1 MRQKM
6 SLSEP
11 IWSTKARC
19 GVKMK
24 SVACADYK
32 PAESALGEAKYE
44 ITNINSKKIEMDK
57 KRIDFFCK
65 HWDFAKTVEYLF
77 LYFLEYC

>member
-1 MRQKM
+1 MPQKM
-6 SLSEP
+6 SFSEP

-24 SVACADYK
+24 SVACTDYK

-44 ITNINSKKIEMDK
+44 ITNINSKKY
-57 KRIDFFCK
+57 
-65 HWDFAKTVEYLF
+65 WDG
-77 LYFLEYC
+77 

>member
-44 ITNINSKKIEMDK
+44 ITKKNSKKY
-57 KRIDFFCK
+57 
-65 HWDFAKTVEYLF
+65 WDG
-77 LYFLEYC
+77 